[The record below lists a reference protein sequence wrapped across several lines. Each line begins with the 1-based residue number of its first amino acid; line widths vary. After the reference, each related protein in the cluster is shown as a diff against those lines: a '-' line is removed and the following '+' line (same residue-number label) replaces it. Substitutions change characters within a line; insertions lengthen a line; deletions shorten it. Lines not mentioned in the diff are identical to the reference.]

1 MIQRYFLVLKKQPIW
16 LILIAMVFLSSVFI
30 QGFFSWGNFRN
41 LILQSSVDGMLALGM
56 TFLMINGY
64 FDLSVGTVMGFTAAL
79 AIGLQP
85 YGIITAVIV
94 ALLAGVVI
102 GSING
107 FLVAKAKINAFIVT
121 LGSFIGV
128 RGLIYIYTGESALVG
143 EIMEFGFFGSSS
155 FLGIPTLF
163 VIMIVLM
170 GIAEFV
176 LRKTPHGRYTYAI
189 GGNIEAA
196 ENAGIPVDRTIWL
209 NFILCSL
216 TAAIGGVLLASRL
229 NAATPGLGWP
239 DTNLMTIAVVVLGG
253 TSLAGGLGNITRTL
267 GGLFTFGVLYNILN
281 ILGVQSY
288 YNTLITGIVL
298 ILVVYVDSHIRKNRV
313 SIL

>member
-1 MIQRYFLVLKKQPIW
+1 MIQRVFLSLKKQPIW
-16 LILIAMVFLSSVFI
+16 IILLCMMIISSIFIPGFL
-30 QGFFSWGNFRN
+30 SWGNFRN
-41 LILQSSVDGMLALGM
+41 LILQSSVNGILALGM

-85 YGIITAVIV
+85 FGIFAAVVV
-94 ALLAGVVI
+94 ALLAGAVI
-102 GSING
+102 GGING
-107 FLVAKAKINAFIVT
+107 FFVAKAKINAFIVT

-143 EIMEFGFFGSSS
+143 EIIEFGFFGSSS
-155 FLGIPTLF
+155 FLGLPTLF

-176 LRKTPHGRYTYAI
+176 LLKTPHGRYTYAI

-196 ENAGIPVDRTIWL
+196 ENSGIPVDRTIWL
-209 NFILCSL
+209 NFVLCGL

-253 TSLAGGLGNITRTL
+253 TSLSGGVGSITRTL

-298 ILVVYVDSHIRKNRV
+298 ILVVYIDSNIRKNRV
-313 SIL
+313 SII